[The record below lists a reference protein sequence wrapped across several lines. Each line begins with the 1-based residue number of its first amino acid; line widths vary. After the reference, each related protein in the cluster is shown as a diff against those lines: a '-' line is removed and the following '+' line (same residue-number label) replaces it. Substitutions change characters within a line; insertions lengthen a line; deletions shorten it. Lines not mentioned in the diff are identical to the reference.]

1 MQLSEARV
9 AIVGLGLMGG
19 SLAAA
24 LRTRNACREVVGIA
38 RRQSSLNTALTLR
51 FVHRGVTDVQDGV
64 AEADL
69 VVLCTPVGD
78 ILDKV
83 HAIGPFL
90 KPGAVLMDV
99 GSTKSAICEAMAD
112 LPGGIQPVG
121 GHPMCGKESS
131 GLTMAEPDLYQDRVF
146 VLCPLERTSA
156 EARALAESLVR
167 AVGARPTYL
176 EPERHDRLVAAIS
189 HLPFMLAVTLVQAA
203 EQLGEGDPLLWTLA
217 AGGFQ
222 DTSRVA
228 AGSVPMMMDI
238 LATNRI
244 PILEALQQAQG
255 DLATL
260 TECLA
265 QNDMTRMR
273 EMLETAAERRRR
285 L

>member
-9 AIVGLGLMGG
+9 AIIGLGLMGG

-51 FVHRGVTDVQDGV
+51 FVHRGVTDLREGV
-64 AEADL
+64 AGADL

-83 HAIGPFL
+83 RTIGPFL
-90 KPGAVLMDV
+90 KPGAVLLDV

-112 LPGGIQPVG
+112 LPAGVQPVG

-131 GLTMAEPDLYQDRVF
+131 GLTMAEPDLYQDHVF
-146 VLCPLERTSA
+146 VLCPLERTSVD
-156 EARALAESLVR
+156 ARALAEGLVR
-167 AVGARPTYL
+167 AIGARPTYL

-203 EQLGEGDPLLWTLA
+203 EQLGEGDPLLWALA
-217 AGGFQ
+217 AGGFR

-238 LATNRI
+238 LSTNRI
-244 PILEALQQAQG
+244 QILEALQQAQC

-265 QNDMTRMR
+265 NNDMPRIR
-273 EMLETAAERRRR
+273 QMLEAAAERRRR